1 MKSKITLI
9 VLALFSL
16 TSYGQSRKTYSGEYK
31 ASGSGSQISLEY
43 TTGKATYSY
52 YEDDEGNRLY
62 DGSFRFDVTK
72 NISTWDG
79 RSTGDKTSVSIR
91 GTYKDHLRHG
101 DFTTTLSV
109 TESGRTS
116 SATCKT
122 DYAMGYANGLWSIT
136 ESGEA
141 KSVSFINNV
150 GNGNFSYKTQDFSIT
165 GKMNDKGL
173 LDGDIVFIEGKW
185 RTTITYDNGF
195 QLSYIS
201 KNTQTGEITERE
213 ETSEEQIAYFS
224 QIWNAMQEQ
233 DTATLENIPYTYTYT
248 RHYGI
253 YNNYKSSFMD
263 YNFPGATPGDLSA
276 EQDYNHNYRWDAF
289 GVIELVEQE
298 TRDQRIA
305 REKREEEERLAREIE
320 ALKKEINDY
329 LDSDNWNRNDSYNYG
344 GWGYDQDVSTTSYS
358 EIPSENYL
366 QALMLYM
373 DQELFSDAT
382 LFNTIINIY
391 VQSLLDEDQE
401 NSAYKTISLYRND
414 SIQWEDGLFDKVV
427 NRYLTDL
434 IKQGKIDSAAI
445 TYNNESSYE
454 DEALKSQIT
463 ELLTEQNSTESIE
476 FGPNHEVTLSFIK
489 NNIDTLNNMEDGE
502 HQFTFNIEGQ
512 SNREG
517 FTSIAQEHIL
527 SNIHGFQIPL
537 NSKMYFTIN
546 TQEKLLKQQYRSG
559 YSKEIYHNDHIAFY
573 KKSDELP
580 VLIFESDSEIN
591 SKTVVEENLFEI
603 TRTASNEVL
612 SIIEE
617 IRRQEFPLEKAV
629 K

>member
-1 MKSKITLI
+1 MKSKIALI

-16 TSYGQSRKTYSGEYK
+16 TAYGQSRKTYSGEYK
-31 ASGSGSQISLEY
+31 ASGSGSQISLEF

-79 RSTGDKTSVSIR
+79 RSTGDKIKVSIR

-101 DFTTTLSV
+101 DFTTTFSL

-141 KSVSFINNV
+141 KSVSFTNNV
-150 GNGNFSYKTQDFSIT
+150 GNGNFSYKTQDLSIT

-185 RTTITYDNGF
+185 KTTITYDNGF
-195 QLSYIS
+195 QLSYVS

-224 QIWNAMQEQ
+224 QIWKAMQEQ
-233 DTATLENIPYTYTYT
+233 DTATLENIPYTFTYT

-276 EQDYNHNYRWDAF
+276 EQDYYHNYKWDAF
-289 GVIELVEQE
+289 GVIQLAEQE

-320 ALKKEINDY
+320 ALKEEINSHLEPVTKVKYVYDNQGNMDQVYVSKIPLEDSEKALSLY
-329 LDSDNWNRNDSYNYG
+329 L
-344 GWGYDQDVSTTSYS
+344 
-358 EIPSENYL
+358 E
-366 QALMLYM
+366 
-373 DQELFSDAT
+373 QELFSDIT
-382 LFNTIINIY
+382 LFNTIINGY
-391 VQSLLDEDQE
+391 VQSLVDENQE
-401 NSAYKTISLYRND
+401 NLAYKTIVLYRND
-414 SIQWEDGLFDKVV
+414 SIQWEDGLYEEVV
-427 NRYLTDL
+427 NRFLTGL
-434 IKQGKIDSAAI
+434 VEQGKIDSAAMM
-445 TYNNESSYE
+445 YNNESSYE
-454 DEALKSQIT
+454 NEALKSQII

-489 NNIDTLNNMEDGE
+489 DNIDTLNNMEDGE
-502 HQFTFNIEGQ
+502 HQFTFNIEGE

-537 NSKMYFTIN
+537 NSKMYFTIV
-546 TQEKLLKQQYRSG
+546 TKEKLLKQQYRSG

-580 VLIFESDSEIN
+580 VLTFENDSEIN

-603 TRTASNEVL
+603 TRTASNQVL
-612 SIIEE
+612 SITEE
-617 IRRQEFPLEKAV
+617 TRRQEFPLEKAV

>member
-1 MKSKITLI
+1 MKSKIALI

-16 TSYGQSRKTYSGEYK
+16 TAYGQSRKTYSGEYK
-31 ASGSGSQISLEY
+31 ASGSGSQISLEF

-101 DFTTTLSV
+101 DFTTTFSL

-150 GNGNFSYKTQDFSIT
+150 GNGNFSYKTRDFSIT
-165 GKMNDKGL
+165 GKMNNKGL

-185 RTTITYDNGF
+185 KTTITYDNGF
-195 QLSYIS
+195 QLSYVS

-224 QIWNAMQEQ
+224 QIWKAMQEQ
-233 DTATLENIPYTYTYT
+233 DTATLENIPYTFTYT

-276 EQDYNHNYRWDAF
+276 EQDYYHNYKWDAF
-289 GVIELVEQE
+289 GVIQLAEQE

-320 ALKKEINDY
+320 ALKEEINNY
-329 LDSDNWNRNDSYNYG
+329 LDSDNWSRNDSYDYG
-344 GWGYDQDVSTTSYS
+344 GWGYGQDASTTSYS

-373 DQELFSDAT
+373 EQELFNDAN
-382 LFNTIINIY
+382 LFNTIINSYIK
-391 VQSLLDEDQE
+391 SLVDENQE
-401 NSAYKTISLYRND
+401 NLAYKTIVLYRND
-414 SIQWEDGLFDKVV
+414 SIQWEDGLYDEVV
-427 NRYLTDL
+427 NRFLTGL
-434 IKQGKIDSAAI
+434 VEQGKIDSAAMM
-445 TYNNESSYE
+445 YNSESSYE
-454 DEALKSQIT
+454 NEALKSQII

-489 NNIDTLNNMEDGE
+489 DNIDTLNNMEDGE

-517 FTSIAQEHIL
+517 FTSIAQEYIL

-537 NSKMYFTIN
+537 NSKMYFTIV

-580 VLIFESDSEIN
+580 ILTFENDSEIN

-603 TRTASNEVL
+603 TRTASEKVL
-612 SIIEE
+612 SITEE
-617 IRRQEFPLEKAV
+617 TRRQEFPLEKAV

>member
-1 MKSKITLI
+1 MKSKIALI

-16 TSYGQSRKTYSGEYK
+16 TAYGQSRKTYSGEYK
-31 ASGSGSQISLEY
+31 ASGSGSQISLEF

-101 DFTTTLSV
+101 DFTTTFSL

-150 GNGNFSYKTQDFSIT
+150 GNGNFSYKTRDFSIT
-165 GKMNDKGL
+165 GKMNNKGL

-185 RTTITYDNGF
+185 KTTITYDNGF
-195 QLSYIS
+195 QLSYVS

-224 QIWNAMQEQ
+224 QIWKAMQEQ
-233 DTATLENIPYTYTYT
+233 DTATLENIPYTFTYT

-276 EQDYNHNYRWDAF
+276 EQDYYHNYKWDAF
-289 GVIELVEQE
+289 GVIQLAEQE

-320 ALKKEINDY
+320 ALKEEINNY
-329 LDSDNWNRNDSYNYG
+329 LDSDNWSRNDSYDYG
-344 GWGYDQDVSTTSYS
+344 GWGYGQDASTTSYS

-373 DQELFSDAT
+373 EQELFNDAT
-382 LFNTIINIY
+382 LFNTIINSYIK
-391 VQSLLDEDQE
+391 SLVDENQE
-401 NSAYKTISLYRND
+401 NLAYKTIVLYRND
-414 SIQWEDGLFDKVV
+414 SIQWEDGLYDEVV
-427 NRYLTDL
+427 NRFLTGL
-434 IKQGKIDSAAI
+434 VEQGKIDSAAMM
-445 TYNNESSYE
+445 YNSESSYE
-454 DEALKSQIT
+454 NEALKSQII

-489 NNIDTLNNMEDGE
+489 DNIDTLNNMEDGE

-517 FTSIAQEHIL
+517 FTAIAQEHIL

-537 NSKMYFTIN
+537 NSKMYFTIV

-580 VLIFESDSEIN
+580 ILTFENDSEIN

-603 TRTASNEVL
+603 TRTASEKVL
-612 SIIEE
+612 SITEE
-617 IRRQEFPLEKAV
+617 TRRQEFPLEKAV

>member
-1 MKSKITLI
+1 MKSKIALI

-16 TSYGQSRKTYSGEYK
+16 TTYGQSRKTYSGEYK

-101 DFTTTLSV
+101 DFTTTFSV

-150 GNGNFSYKTQDFSIT
+150 GNGNFSYKTRDFSIT
-165 GKMNDKGL
+165 GKMNNKGL

-224 QIWNAMQEQ
+224 QIWKAMQEQ
-233 DTATLENIPYTYTYT
+233 DTATLENIPYTFTYT

-276 EQDYNHNYRWDAF
+276 EQDYYHNYRWDAF

-305 REKREEEERLAREIE
+305 REKER
-320 ALKKEINDY
+320 
-329 LDSDNWNRNDSYNYG
+329 G
-344 GWGYDQDVSTTSYS
+344 GRAYS
-358 EIPSENYL
+358 S
-366 QALMLYM
+366 
-373 DQELFSDAT
+373 
-382 LFNTIINIY
+382 
-391 VQSLLDEDQE
+391 
-401 NSAYKTISLYRND
+401 
-414 SIQWEDGLFDKVV
+414 
-427 NRYLTDL
+427 
-434 IKQGKIDSAAI
+434 
-445 TYNNESSYE
+445 
-454 DEALKSQIT
+454 
-463 ELLTEQNSTESIE
+463 
-476 FGPNHEVTLSFIK
+476 
-489 NNIDTLNNMEDGE
+489 
-502 HQFTFNIEGQ
+502 
-512 SNREG
+512 
-517 FTSIAQEHIL
+517 
-527 SNIHGFQIPL
+527 
-537 NSKMYFTIN
+537 
-546 TQEKLLKQQYRSG
+546 
-559 YSKEIYHNDHIAFY
+559 
-573 KKSDELP
+573 
-580 VLIFESDSEIN
+580 
-591 SKTVVEENLFEI
+591 
-603 TRTASNEVL
+603 
-612 SIIEE
+612 
-617 IRRQEFPLEKAV
+617 
-629 K
+629 